1 MRVEKPS
8 PLDLEFAALLPPAT
22 PGPDC
27 IVVGFTVAQMDALL
41 AVLGASPYS
50 LVADLIDTIRL
61 QAADQWNDQVQAQA
75 LAAAPAASDATN

>member
-1 MRVEKPS
+1 MSAETSS
-8 PLDLEFAALLPPAT
+8 PLDPELTALLPPA

-50 LVADLIDTIRL
+50 LVASLIDTIRL
-61 QAADQWNDQVQAQA
+61 QAADQWNDQVQVQA
-75 LAAAPAASDATN
+75 LAAAPINADAPN